1 MGSIAHLIDFLR
13 SEFSSVEDITDEWA
27 SSSVEGNYMDF
38 AAISAVFTPSFYE
51 DVRITS
57 RLRQLLTNLAQ
68 FEEECD
74 DPEVWNELIAVE
86 ISGQQLCLLLWYSL
100 EWALNKNSMFELV
113 ERGVLAACSYLHLAS
128 IKGSKAYH
136 IFNPYLYQKCLQV
149 FRSLYRCLAYDCREA
164 GSQNEAKRKGK
175 QKKGQEEM
183 DVDKVE
189 AEEEVDVARTFDK
202 GEVKHLFEEASESLF
217 VLLGKISLSSYAEI
231 PLMTTM
237 LVRDMARIDCSQDT
251 KVAVVETLR
260 DFKKLRKLS
269 DRSFALMH
277 RLIDS
282 RHTPGGYLV
291 ISRIIYPRLAFWTF
305 ECDVI
310 PSSTAIPTMFTTWRD
325 LMVKFIKIRVEL
337 NNVGELRNFF
347 AVLENLY
354 LRCTDR
360 LEYRT
365 RLAQS
370 VLNVLQ
376 LLPREY
382 HYEYVQRIEVFS
394 KNQRVGARNFAIEIV
409 PLILKGLDLS
419 GSDPGPIE
427 YPPDG
432 DVTGFEADKN
442 AGPSSEAENM
452 DVSKPSTSDEDS
464 GSGSTKRKAKAAKSA
479 APVEQTEKT
488 ERVPALAAL
497 YRCVVRSCLDKASTV
512 RLRAMFHLPSLL
524 ESEPHRELL
533 IHHARSMFEETPKVF
548 IGIVS
553 EKEEGAENEPEEIS
567 ENMFLDD
574 SEIII
579 ENLILH
585 LILTGAGDDAAG
597 VRKYA
602 VIALQALFPF
612 ITEES
617 DAQSAVECLEE
628 CCLDSSL
635 MVRKQAAEVLDFLLS
650 SSQQFRDVLE
660 EGWLAAVLP
669 MVNDREQ
676 SVQQMIS
683 KIVTKTVINPL
694 MLDTDA
700 TAWKMLH
707 AIELENNNR
716 RLLSRAL
723 MQEHQEGNIKP
734 ALVECL
740 NRKLESCP
748 GEMDVIWMLL
758 ADLSAIFKVNPK
770 KALKAWYAIQ
780 DGDPM
785 NRVRYVTRV
794 LSRSYAHL
802 DSRAR
807 ADLCADIKTKIT
819 EFRIDAM
826 NIPSAYLCLAKL
838 MDAVGEESTGKKN
851 LQKVG
856 KQLLNISRSHIRESL
871 QKIDDEYD
879 YPDRL
884 EARETLLIRVITTIG
899 EVVQFSPR
907 LMNAGVRL
915 FDALKS
921 IVSSD
926 IFNDHELPVV
936 NPAIPSVR
944 PTPISSRANS
954 PTPTHSRAPSP
965 TPSMVSSNQDD
976 NPISA
981 QNLPV
986 IPQHILL
993 DASANRRALLTP
1005 RVRAHAVLTIG
1016 KFCLM
1021 DEKIAKST
1029 IPVFVKQL
1037 KLNSDHVIR
1046 NNIALVI
1053 CDLCIRYTSMVDR
1066 YSPIVAACL
1075 KDTSTLVRKQ
1085 ILQSLTSLIKEQF
1098 IRWEGQIMYRFVST
1112 ILDENKI
1119 IMEYTKF
1126 CLRDVLL
1133 LQFPELFSSHFIE
1146 CLMYFNNVPVSCER
1160 EVVQEVVDPA
1170 YRVSLHGPENE
1181 ENRMTIYKFMLSTF
1195 DDTHKFTLMAHICT
1209 QIICP
1214 VMNGKLI
1221 LEDPCV
1227 FALMRDSLTVMSL
1240 KEIKLNMDVGK
1251 GPDEEDEPP
1260 AVVVAAAKE
1269 MITETFRKAMI
1280 EYVMPALLDLR
1291 VYLNER
1297 RSSLRGPLY
1306 CVFRAICREHK
1317 EQIDAFLDG
1326 DQQLKAEVEYD
1337 IYRFEMR
1344 EKAERAAAKKRAE
1357 EAAKER
1363 RRSRRSMAL
1372 VNRPPEEDDE
1382 DVTQRSGGPQAATDV
1397 VNVQASEEAPEIKQE
1412 PIEQEDVVMREVT
1425 PEPHSPTAH
1434 VTAEIV
1440 LTQCQDKQLGI
1451 SVVCSEGQRVNE
1463 LIAARHDVQAGTAPA
1478 ASSAPTDEFVPT
1490 ATGSSTEN
1498 MVASSYEAPK
1508 SPDMVMD
1515 AQPAP
1520 QVEVEPVKSTTAC
1533 EPTEKENQ
1541 HTAEENSLRR
1551 SVRLASTPSS
1561 TAAGARL
1568 SRRATSSV
1576 SDESAVPS
1584 RAMSTPNKPISDL
1597 TFGDLNLSAIEG
1609 DAKRISRKPGR
1620 PRLSRKEMENIK
1632 EENS

>member
-1 MGSIAHLIDFLR
+1 
-13 SEFSSVEDITDEWA
+13 
-27 SSSVEGNYMDF
+27 
-38 AAISAVFTPSFYE
+38 
-51 DVRITS
+51 
-57 RLRQLLTNLAQ
+57 
-68 FEEECD
+68 
-74 DPEVWNELIAVE
+74 
-86 ISGQQLCLLLWYSL
+86 
-100 EWALNKNSMFELV
+100 
-113 ERGVLAACSYLHLAS
+113 
-128 IKGSKAYH
+128 
-136 IFNPYLYQKCLQV
+136 
-149 FRSLYRCLAYDCREA
+149 
-164 GSQNEAKRKGK
+164 
-175 QKKGQEEM
+175 
-183 DVDKVE
+183 
-189 AEEEVDVARTFDK
+189 
-202 GEVKHLFEEASESLF
+202 
-217 VLLGKISLSSYAEI
+217 
-231 PLMTTM
+231 
-237 LVRDMARIDCSQDT
+237 
-251 KVAVVETLR
+251 
-260 DFKKLRKLS
+260 
-269 DRSFALMH
+269 
-277 RLIDS
+277 
-282 RHTPGGYLV
+282 
-291 ISRIIYPRLAFWTF
+291 
-305 ECDVI
+305 
-310 PSSTAIPTMFTTWRD
+310 
-325 LMVKFIKIRVEL
+325 
-337 NNVGELRNFF
+337 
-347 AVLENLY
+347 
-354 LRCTDR
+354 
-360 LEYRT
+360 
-365 RLAQS
+365 
-370 VLNVLQ
+370 
-376 LLPREY
+376 
-382 HYEYVQRIEVFS
+382 
-394 KNQRVGARNFAIEIV
+394 
-409 PLILKGLDLS
+409 
-419 GSDPGPIE
+419 
-427 YPPDG
+427 
-432 DVTGFEADKN
+432 
-442 AGPSSEAENM
+442 
-452 DVSKPSTSDEDS
+452 
-464 GSGSTKRKAKAAKSA
+464 
-479 APVEQTEKT
+479 
-488 ERVPALAAL
+488 
-497 YRCVVRSCLDKASTV
+497 
-512 RLRAMFHLPSLL
+512 
-524 ESEPHRELL
+524 
-533 IHHARSMFEETPKVF
+533 
-548 IGIVS
+548 
-553 EKEEGAENEPEEIS
+553 
-567 ENMFLDD
+567 
-574 SEIII
+574 
-579 ENLILH
+579 
-585 LILTGAGDDAAG
+585 
-597 VRKYA
+597 
-602 VIALQALFPF
+602 
-612 ITEES
+612 
-617 DAQSAVECLEE
+617 
-628 CCLDSSL
+628 
-635 MVRKQAAEVLDFLLS
+635 MVRKQAAEVLDSLLT
-650 SSQQFRDVLE
+650 SSQKFRDVLE

-683 KIVTKTVINPL
+683 KIVTKTVVNPL
-694 MLDTDA
+694 MRDTDA

-740 NRKLESCP
+740 NRKLGSCP

-770 KALKAWYAIQ
+770 KALEAWYAIE

-819 EFRIDAM
+819 GFRIDAM

-926 IFNDHELPVV
+926 IFNEHELPVI
-936 NPAIPSVR
+936 NAAIPSVH
-944 PTPISSRANS
+944 PTPISSRAPS
-954 PTPTHSRAPSP
+954 PTSTHSRAPSP

-976 NPISA
+976 NPISS

-986 IPQHILL
+986 IPHHILE
-993 DASANRRALLTP
+993 DASTNRRALLTP

-1021 DEKIAKST
+1021 DEKIGKST

-1214 VMNGKLI
+1214 VMNGKLK

-1363 RRSRRSMAL
+1363 RRSRRSMAV

-1382 DVTQRSGGPQAATDV
+1382 DVTQRSGGPQAAPDV
-1397 VNVQASEEAPEIKQE
+1397 VNVQASEEAAGIKQE
-1412 PIEQEDVVMREVT
+1412 PVEQEEDVVMREVT
-1425 PEPHSPTAH
+1425 PEPQAPTEH

-1451 SVVCSEGQRVNE
+1451 SVVCGDGQRMDE
-1463 LIAARHDVQAGTAPA
+1463 LVAALHEVQAGTAPA
-1478 ASSAPTDEFVPT
+1478 ASSAPTGEFVPT
-1490 ATGSSTEN
+1490 AAGSSTEN
-1498 MVASSYEAPK
+1498 MVASSSEAPK

-1520 QVEVEPVKSTTAC
+1520 QFEVEPVKSTAAC

-1541 HTAEENSLRR
+1541 HTVEENSLRR

-1561 TAAGARL
+1561 TAAGTRL

-1576 SDESAVPS
+1576 SDESVLPS
-1584 RAMSTPNKPISDL
+1584 RAVSTPNKPISDL

-1620 PRLSRKEMENIK
+1620 PRLSRKEMENIE
-1632 EENS
+1632 EENSYLSLTNYVMVFVEKVSSDEFSESQDTTDGVSGSIYDVEIDALIERVDGGDDAVPGEDSDVFVGVSGHVSLLSDGREATPLMNATVTLEKAVGKEDEGFAKSDETSSGRHEESTVVPVEEEDTVVPMGSAGDVGVPSGGYGATYCVEPRANKEDAEDEASAQSDKMSATPREETMVNPVEPKVEEETTADGRPKLMMGDNVTPAEINDGSEKFSGKPDEPSNEASSSEEDVVKQVAAGSNEPAEGDVVYKGDAESLAAVLEIVNTKPAAKNAGHEEAAAIHDDAKENSAGEIIDDVGKQDGKAKGKIKSDLPVEKENREEESDGDLVTATPLRRSARLSSRVQMTPGSAPPQKKGRYMTYDEAATPYTARKTYGRPATKPTNEGKEKKQQKTAPAKKGKAATVVNK

>member
-1 MGSIAHLIDFLR
+1 MGSIAKLIEFLR

-51 DVRITS
+51 DVRVTS
-57 RLRQLLTNLAQ
+57 HLRQLLTNLAQ
-68 FEEECD
+68 FEEKCD
-74 DPEVWNELIAVE
+74 DPEVWNELINVE
-86 ISGQQLCLLLWYSL
+86 ISGRQLCVLLWYSL
-100 EWALNKNSMFELV
+100 EWALNKNSTFELV

-136 IFNPYLYQKCLQV
+136 IFNPYLYQNK
-149 FRSLYRCLAYDCREA
+149 
-164 GSQNEAKRKGK
+164 AKRKGK
-175 QKKGQEEM
+175 QKKRQEEM
-183 DVDKVE
+183 DVDEDE

-202 GEVKHLFEEASESLF
+202 GEVKQLFKEASESLF

-231 PLMTTM
+231 PLTTTM

-260 DFKKLRKLS
+260 DFKNLRKLS

-305 ECDVI
+305 DCDVI

-337 NNVGELRNFF
+337 NNHGELRNFF

-382 HYEYVQRIEVFS
+382 HYEFVQRIEVFS

-427 YPPDG
+427 YPPEG
-432 DVTGFEADKN
+432 DVTGTEADKN
-442 AGPSSEAENM
+442 AGPSSEAEGM
-452 DVSKPSTSDEDS
+452 DVSKSSTSDEEGDS
-464 GSGSTKRKAKAAKSA
+464 DKSDSETEAAHDSTKRKAKAAKSA

-553 EKEEGAENEPEEIS
+553 EKEEGAENEPEEIN

-617 DAQSAVECLEE
+617 DAQSAVECLKE

-635 MVRKQAAEVLDFLLS
+635 MVRKQAAEVLDYLLS

-683 KIVTKTVINPL
+683 KIVTKTVVNPL
-694 MLDTDA
+694 MRDTDA

-734 ALVECL
+734 TLVGCL
-740 NRKLESCP
+740 SHKLETCP

-770 KALKAWYAIQ
+770 KALEAWYAIE
-780 DGDPM
+780 DGDPR

-794 LSRSYAHL
+794 LSRSYALL

-819 EFRIDAM
+819 GFRIDAM

-879 YPDRL
+879 YPDSYKRGY
-884 EARETLLIRVITTIG
+884 TIC
-899 EVVQFSPR
+899 SP
-907 LMNAGVRL
+907 NSY
-915 FDALKS
+915 F
-921 IVSSD
+921 
-926 IFNDHELPVV
+926 
-936 NPAIPSVR
+936 
-944 PTPISSRANS
+944 ISCSFANS
-954 PTPTHSRAPSP
+954 HTFSCSFTNSIYGLIKPGFLGQR
-965 TPSMVSSNQDD
+965 
-976 NPISA
+976 
-981 QNLPV
+981 L
-986 IPQHILL
+986 
-993 DASANRRALLTP
+993 ASARN
-1005 RVRAHAVLTIG
+1005 IF
-1016 KFCLM
+1016 K

-1160 EVVQEVVDPA
+1160 EGKDIFGKMAIVRCCWRRSVSVVQEVVDPA

-1214 VMNGKLI
+1214 VMNGKLK

-1363 RRSRRSMAL
+1363 RRSRRSMAV

-1397 VNVQASEEAPEIKQE
+1397 VNVQASEEAAGIKQE
-1412 PIEQEDVVMREVT
+1412 PVEQEEDVVMREVT
-1425 PEPHSPTAH
+1425 PEPQAPTEH
-1434 VTAEIV
+1434 ITAEIV

-1451 SVVCSEGQRVNE
+1451 SVVCGDGQRMDE
-1463 LIAARHDVQAGTAPA
+1463 LVAALHEVQAGTAPA
-1478 ASSAPTDEFVPT
+1478 ANSAPTDEFVPT
-1490 ATGSSTEN
+1490 AAGSSNEN
-1498 MVASSYEAPK
+1498 VVVSSSSAPK
-1508 SPDMVMD
+1508 SPGMVRD
-1515 AQPAP
+1515 APPAP
-1520 QVEVEPVKSTTAC
+1520 QVEEEPVKSTATC

-1541 HTAEENSLRR
+1541 HT
-1551 SVRLASTPSS
+1551 
-1561 TAAGARL
+1561 
-1568 SRRATSSV
+1568 ATSSV

-1620 PRLSRKEMENIK
+1620 PRLSRKEMENIE

>member
-1 MGSIAHLIDFLR
+1 MASIAQLIDFLR

-38 AAISAVFTPSFYE
+38 PAISSVFTPSFYE
-51 DVRITS
+51 DVRVTS

-68 FEEECD
+68 FEEKCD
-74 DPEVWNELIAVE
+74 DPEVWNELINVE
-86 ISGQQLCLLLWYSL
+86 ISGRQLCVLLWYSL
-100 EWALNKNSMFELV
+100 EWALNKNSTFELV

-136 IFNPYLYQKCLQV
+136 IFNPYLYQNK
-149 FRSLYRCLAYDCREA
+149 
-164 GSQNEAKRKGK
+164 AKRKGK
-175 QKKGQEEM
+175 QKKRQEEM
-183 DVDKVE
+183 DVDEDE

-291 ISRIIYPRLAFWTF
+291 ISRIVYPRLAFWTF

-337 NNVGELRNFF
+337 NNLGELRNFF

-382 HYEYVQRIEVFS
+382 HYEFVQRIEVFS

-432 DVTGFEADKN
+432 DVTGTEADKN
-442 AGPSSEAENM
+442 AGPSSEAEAM
-452 DVSKPSTSDEDS
+452 DVSKSSTSDEEGDS
-464 GSGSTKRKAKAAKSA
+464 DKSDSETEAAHDSTKREAKAAKSA

-553 EKEEGAENEPEEIS
+553 EKEEGAENEPEEIN

-617 DAQSAVECLEE
+617 DALSAVECLKE

-635 MVRKQAAEVLDFLLS
+635 MVRKQAAEVLDSLLT
-650 SSQQFRDVLE
+650 SSQKFRDVLE

-683 KIVTKTVINPL
+683 KIVTKTVVNPL
-694 MLDTDA
+694 MRDTDA

-740 NRKLESCP
+740 NRKLGSCP

-770 KALKAWYAIQ
+770 KALEAWYAIE

-819 EFRIDAM
+819 GFRIDAM

-926 IFNDHELPVV
+926 IFNEHELPVI
-936 NPAIPSVR
+936 NAAIPSVH
-944 PTPISSRANS
+944 PTPISSRAPS
-954 PTPTHSRAPSP
+954 PTSTHSRAPSP

-976 NPISA
+976 NPISS

-986 IPQHILL
+986 IPHHILE
-993 DASANRRALLTP
+993 DASTNRRALLTP

-1021 DEKIAKST
+1021 DEKIGKST

-1214 VMNGKLI
+1214 VMNGKLK

-1363 RRSRRSMAL
+1363 RRSRRSMAV

-1382 DVTQRSGGPQAATDV
+1382 DVTQRSGGPQAAPDV
-1397 VNVQASEEAPEIKQE
+1397 VNVQASEEAAGIKQE
-1412 PIEQEDVVMREVT
+1412 PVEQEEDVVMREVT
-1425 PEPHSPTAH
+1425 PEPQAPTEH

-1451 SVVCSEGQRVNE
+1451 SVVCGDGQRMDE
-1463 LIAARHDVQAGTAPA
+1463 LVAALHEVQAGTAPA
-1478 ASSAPTDEFVPT
+1478 ASSAPTGEFVPT
-1490 ATGSSTEN
+1490 AAGSSTEN
-1498 MVASSYEAPK
+1498 MVASSSEAPK

-1520 QVEVEPVKSTTAC
+1520 QFEVEPVKSTAAC

-1541 HTAEENSLRR
+1541 HTVEENSLRR

-1561 TAAGARL
+1561 TAAGTRL

-1576 SDESAVPS
+1576 SDESVLPS
-1584 RAMSTPNKPISDL
+1584 RAVSTPNKPISDL

-1620 PRLSRKEMENIK
+1620 PRLSRKEMENIE